1 MSMTTAQYGEAI
13 RCGFIEAAMGR
24 GAEARAHSQ
33 SGATEEDL
41 YRISEATAEAFAN
54 LAHILDETEA
64 DRADTFIDMKSFLFG
79 ACFGICIAIGLL
91 AVACM
96 VI

>member
-13 RCGFIEAAMGR
+13 RCGFIETAMGR
-24 GAEARAHSQ
+24 DAEARAHSQ
-33 SGATEEDL
+33 NGATEEDL

-54 LAHILDETEA
+54 LAHILDQHEA
-64 DRADTFIDMKSFLFG
+64 EKEAEFIDIRSFVFG
-79 ACFGICIAIGLL
+79 ACFGLCMAVGLL

-96 VI
+96 LV